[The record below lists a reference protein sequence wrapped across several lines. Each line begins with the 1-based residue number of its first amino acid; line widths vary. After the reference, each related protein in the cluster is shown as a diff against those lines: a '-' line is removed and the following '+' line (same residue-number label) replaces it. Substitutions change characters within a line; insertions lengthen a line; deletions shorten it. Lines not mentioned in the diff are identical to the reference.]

1 MRLFVAVD
9 LDEGVR
15 GDVRSLIVRMRS
27 EIRDDR
33 SSRITWAA
41 TERLHLTLHFIGNV
55 DGEMAERLAKTMAS
69 PIDLPAFRVVFGG
82 VGAFPSHGRPNV
94 IWLGVT
100 EGREPLSE
108 LHSIVG
114 DRLKAVGCELD
125 RRPFSPHLTLARLRQ
140 PSKGTGP
147 RPHGK
152 GGLSPVLVR
161 VLGTGPDRGGR
172 RGLSPTVI
180 DRVRLYESRLG
191 SGGAM
196 HIPIATGL
204 LRPQRTSS

>member
-15 GDVRSLIVRMRS
+15 VDVRSLIVRMRS

-41 TERLHLTLHFIGNV
+41 PERLHLTLHFIGNV
-55 DGEMAERLAKTMAS
+55 DGEMAERLAKTVAS

-82 VGAFPSHGRPNV
+82 VGAFSSRGRPNV

-114 DRLKAVGCELD
+114 HRLKAAGCELD

-140 PSKGTGP
+140 T
-147 RPHGK
+147 
-152 GGLSPVLVR
+152 
-161 VLGTGPDRGGR
+161 LGTVPKRRGD
-172 RGLSPTVI
+172 RGLSPRVLVPMLSAGDARAVGASLV

-191 SGGAM
+191 SGGAT

>member
-1 MRLFVAVD
+1 MRVFVAVD

-27 EIRDDR
+27 EIRDER

-41 TERLHLTLHFIGNV
+41 PERLHLTLHFIGNV
-55 DGEMAERLAKTMAS
+55 EGEMAERLAKTVAS

-82 VGAFPSHGRPNV
+82 VGAFSSRRRPNV

-114 DRLKAVGCELD
+114 HRLEAVGCELD

-140 PSKGTGP
+140 TSGP
-147 RPHGK
+147 VAKR
-152 GGLSPVLVR
+152 
-161 VLGTGPDRGGR
+161 RGD
-172 RGLSPTVI
+172 RGLSPRVLVPI
-180 DRVRLYESRLG
+180 LSAGDARAVGASLVDRVRLYESRLG
-191 SGGAM
+191 SGGAT

>member
-27 EIRDDR
+27 AIRGDR

-41 TERLHLTLHFIGNV
+41 PERLHLTLHFIGNV
-55 DGEMAERLAKTMAS
+55 DDEMAERLTKTMAS
-69 PIDLPAFRVVFGG
+69 PIDLSAFRVVFGG
-82 VGAFPSHGRPNV
+82 VGAFSSRGRPNV

-114 DRLKAVGCELD
+114 HRLKAEGCELD

-140 PSKGTGP
+140 PSGTGT

-191 SGGAM
+191 SGGAT

-204 LRPQRTSS
+204 LRPQRISS

>member
-15 GDVRSLIVRMRS
+15 VDVRSLIVRMRS

-41 TERLHLTLHFIGNV
+41 PERLHLTLHFIGNV
-55 DGEMAERLAKTMAS
+55 DGEMAERLAKTVAS

-82 VGAFPSHGRPNV
+82 VGAFSSRGRPNV

-100 EGREPLSE
+100 EGRESLSE

-114 DRLKAVGCELD
+114 HRLKAAGCELD

-140 PSKGTGP
+140 ALGTGT

-191 SGGAM
+191 RGGAT

-204 LRPQRTSS
+204 LRPQRTLS

>member
-15 GDVRSLIVRMRS
+15 GEVRSLIARMRS

-41 TERLHLTLHFIGNV
+41 PERLHLTLHFIGNV
-55 DGEMAERLAKTMAS
+55 DGEIAERLAKTVAS

-82 VGAFPSHGRPNV
+82 VGAFSSRGRPNV

-114 DRLKAVGCELD
+114 HRLKGVGCELD
-125 RRPFSPHLTLARLRQ
+125 TRPFSPHLTLARLRQ
-140 PSKGTGP
+140 TSGTVP
-147 RPHGK
+147 KHG
-152 GGLSPVLVR
+152 R
-161 VLGTGPDRGGR
+161 D
-172 RGLSPTVI
+172 RGLSPRVLVPILSARDARAVGASLI

-191 SGGAM
+191 SGGAT

-204 LRPQRTSS
+204 LRPPRTSS